1 MCVGNDQR
9 PAVESPSSATSGTI
23 FDGFQ
28 KPACAELLG
37 WTLLAHDA
45 AKGWAKI
52 AFEGLPAF
60 LNPAGFVQG
69 GLLTAMLDDSMG
81 PALLLMTEGKSY
93 SVTIDMHVSFLAPA
107 RPGRLIGEGQ
117 VLQLG
122 KTIAFLEGLLRDGE
136 GTLIARA
143 ISNAR
148 VVPVGNLPGK
158 SRERSQA
165 KTVAR

>member
-9 PAVESPSSATSGTI
+9 PAAVSPLGATSGTI

-107 RPGRLIGEGQ
+107 RPGRLAVAPDPGRVAPRQGRRRGRRRAGEYC
-117 VLQLG
+117 
-122 KTIAFLEGLLRDGE
+122 ACY
-136 GTLIARA
+136 
-143 ISNAR
+143 
-148 VVPVGNLPGK
+148 
-158 SRERSQA
+158 
-165 KTVAR
+165 